1 MKCETTHDFHCTGSP
16 GEPGPPGL
24 VGLTGAKGARGE
36 AGLRG
41 EVGLMGPPGRP
52 GEPGLAVSIYFI
64 THRKILL
71 DTLNNEFTDQ
81 LFNPITAK
89 HCHQPSYQQQ
99 QGWLWANV

>member
-1 MKCETTHDFHCTGSP
+1 MAMIIITAVNVGSP

-52 GEPGLAVSIYFI
+52 GEPGLAVSVYIYVCVSALN
-64 THRKILL
+64 TVKLTTRATARPVEYMS
-71 DTLNNEFTDQ
+71 TLCRVYVHFSTV
-81 LFNPITAK
+81 
-89 HCHQPSYQQQ
+89 Y
-99 QGWLWANV
+99 